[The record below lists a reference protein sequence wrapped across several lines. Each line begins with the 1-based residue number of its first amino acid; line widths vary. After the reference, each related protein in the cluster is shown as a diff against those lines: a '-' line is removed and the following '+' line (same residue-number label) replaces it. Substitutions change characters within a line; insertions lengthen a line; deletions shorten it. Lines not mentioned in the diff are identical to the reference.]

1 MAQMVDAAVY
11 PVAMAFCVIFAPLQ
25 EARLAMQMHSDLVH
39 D

>member
-1 MAQMVDAAVY
+1 MVDAAVY